1 MSQLSTESTH
11 AVVSN
16 PVRRR
21 THMTQ
26 SPLRRTVK
34 RWLIVPVVGFDLLSA
49 VAATVLAVA
58 ADDGLNTLA
67 WIGAALATA
76 ALPIQIVS
84 FYGLRRARTSRNL
97 TVMTVIAAL
106 ATALAISASLL
117 AGTGWPAAIAT
128 IGMVTTQFYA
138 RWYSRLDRTRQ
149 EALAVGNRLPRF
161 EVFDIDGT
169 AVSSESFLGKP
180 TALVFIRGNWC
191 PLCVAQV
198 RELAGQYQSLA
209 ARGIEVALISPQPLD
224 ETRALAERFGVAFRY
239 LQDAAATAAS
249 SLGLR
254 HERGVPPGVTKLGY
268 EADTV
273 FPTVIVIDESGT
285 VVFSDQTDD
294 YRVRPEPALFIA
306 ALESARS

>member
-1 MSQLSTESTH
+1 
-11 AVVSN
+11 
-16 PVRRR
+16 
-21 THMTQ
+21 MTQ

-34 RWLIVPVVGFDLLSA
+34 RWSIVPVVGFDLLSA

-58 ADDGLNTLA
+58 ADGGLDTLA

-106 ATALAISASLL
+106 ATAFAISTSLL
-117 AGTGWPAAIAT
+117 TGTGWPAVIAI

-138 RWYSRLDRTRQ
+138 RWYSRLDRERQ
-149 EALAVGNRLPRF
+149 ASLEVGARLPRF

-180 TALVFIRGNWC
+180 AAFVFIRGNWC

-239 LQDAAATAAS
+239 LQDPAATAAS

-268 EADTV
+268 EPDTV

-285 VVFSDQTDD
+285 AVFSDQTDD

-306 ALESARS
+306 ALDSARAARYES